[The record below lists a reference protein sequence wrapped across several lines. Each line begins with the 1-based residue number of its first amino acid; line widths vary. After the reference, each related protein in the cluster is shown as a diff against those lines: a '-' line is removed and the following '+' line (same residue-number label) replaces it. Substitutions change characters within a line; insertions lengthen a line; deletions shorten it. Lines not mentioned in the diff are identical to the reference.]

1 MYPLVKRQTPV
12 SRSAVDTEPG
22 SRPPPADD
30 HAFLGRPRGL
40 LTLSGLEVW
49 ERFSFLGM
57 QAILVLHFADT
68 GGRDRR
74 RRARGHARVAVGE
87 AVPTAAMTWA
97 GPGLISA
104 GTGLLEPCEAGVAA
118 VVVGGVELA
127 DHAIDI
133 GAFAGPLITGR
144 HGDHQGRH
152 RGLSA
157 AAIGMTSGPIPYAA
171 ARRHLAGRRNTAEFA
186 LAPVVAA
193 LRVWMGHS
201 RPHASIGVGVAIG
214 VALGCLSFLLMV
226 LQTSGQSGQRGDS
239 DDDLMS
245 AWWIVGPYPLLG
257 LGDVL
262 LETSGMSA
270 TTKLAPAAFAGQTM
284 SLWFLSLALAGGIQA
299 QTVKRYDDVSE
310 PACSGVNGAIA
321 VAAGLAVM
329 ALVALAPWLRRT
341 MHPVH

>member
-1 MYPLVKRQTPV
+1 M

-57 QAILVLHFADT
+57 QAILVLYFADT

-144 HGDHQGRH
+144 LGDHQGRD
-152 RGLSA
+152 RGFSA

-171 ARRHLAGRRNTAEFA
+171 ARRHLAGRRNAAEFA

-193 LRVWMGHS
+193 LRVRMGHS
-201 RPHASIGVGVAIG
+201 RPHASMGVGVGVAIG

-226 LQTSGQSGQRGDS
+226 LRTSGQSGQRGDS

-284 SLWFLSLALAGGIQA
+284 SLWFLSLALAGSIQA
-299 QTVKRYDDVSE
+299 QTVKRYDDVSKS
-310 PACSGVNGAIA
+310 ACSGVNGAIA
-321 VAAGLAVM
+321 VTAGLAVM
-329 ALVALAPWLRRT
+329 VPARWLRRT

>member
-1 MYPLVKRQTPV
+1 M

-57 QAILVLHFADT
+57 RAILVLYFADT

-144 HGDHQGRH
+144 LGDHQGRD
-152 RGLSA
+152 RGFSA

-171 ARRHLAGRRNTAEFA
+171 ARRHLAGRRNAAEFA

-193 LRVWMGHS
+193 LRVRMGHS
-201 RPHASIGVGVAIG
+201 RPHASIGVGVGVGVAIG
-214 VALGCLSFLLMV
+214 VALGCLSFLLMA
-226 LQTSGQSGQRGDS
+226 LRTRGHSGQSGQRGDS